1 MDYPR
6 FVFICPGA
14 NKCQGGTY
22 DHEVVTNA
30 SEHKAAIDA
39 GFSDSVPDALEAAK
53 IAKEAIKVEQEADD
67 KPAAKRGRPAKEKE

>member
-1 MDYPR
+1 MEYPR
-6 FVFICPGA
+6 FVFICPGS

-39 GFSDSVPDALEAAK
+39 GFSDTLPDAIEAAK
-53 IAKEAIKVEQEADD
+53 IAKSTIKAEQEADE
-67 KPAAKRGRPAKEKE
+67 KPKRGRPAKVEQ

>member
-22 DHEVVTNA
+22 DHEVVQDA
-30 SEHKAAIDA
+30 KEHKAALEA
-39 GFSDSVPDALEAAK
+39 GFSDSVPEALESAAS
-53 IAKEAIKVEQEADD
+53 AKESIEAE
-67 KPAAKRGRPAKEKE
+67 PVAVKRGRPAKAKE

>member
-22 DHEVVTNA
+22 DHEVVNNA

-53 IAKEAIKVEQEADD
+53 IAKESIKAEQDAGD
-67 KPAAKRGRPAKEKE
+67 KPKRGRPAKVEQ

>member
-22 DHEVVTNA
+22 DHEVVNNA

-53 IAKEAIKVEQEADD
+53 LAKELISED
-67 KPAAKRGRPAKEKE
+67 KPKRGRPAKVDQ